1 MSTKEAFLW
10 IFGLFSIKFPQMRW
24 FCGHFIVSGHKI
36 ALIVDKYGNMTVV
49 QSVKMMC
56 IFKGIGEVD
65 CEAVEL
71 TIAVE

>member
-1 MSTKEAFLW
+1 
-10 IFGLFSIKFPQMRW
+10 MRW

-36 ALIVDKYGNMTVV
+36 TLIVDKYGNMTIV
-49 QSVKMMC
+49 QSVKMTY

-71 TIAVE
+71 TIAVEYYHATIRRLPNNSYI

>member
-1 MSTKEAFLW
+1 
-10 IFGLFSIKFPQMRW
+10 MRW

>member
-1 MSTKEAFLW
+1 MW
-10 IFGLFSIKFPQMRW
+10 IFDLFSIKYPQMRW

-36 ALIVDKYGNMTVV
+36 ALIVDKHGKMTIV
-49 QSVKMMC
+49 QSVKMMY